1 MQKAFLMILKILL
14 ISIVLMAGVMALLA
28 IRILLQKDG
37 KFPHT
42 HIGGNRN
49 MARRGIFCAS
59 TQDKIE
65 QKDKRHILKDTLSKS

>member
-1 MQKAFLMILKILL
+1 MILKIILITAILL
-14 ISIVLMAGVMALLA
+14 GIVMALFA

-42 HIGGNRN
+42 HIGGNRD

-59 TQDKIE
+59 TQDKVE
-65 QKDKRHILKDTLSKS
+65 QKDKRHILKDTLS

>member
-1 MQKAFLMILKILL
+1 MILKILL
-14 ISIVLMAGVMALLA
+14 ISIVLMAGIMALLA

-42 HIGGNRN
+42 HVGGNPH

-59 TQDKIE
+59 TMDKIE
-65 QKDKRHILKDTLSKS
+65 QKDKRHILKDTLS

>member
-1 MQKAFLMILKILL
+1 MILKILL
-14 ISIVLMAGVMALLA
+14 ISIVLMAGIMALLA
-28 IRILLQKDG
+28 IRILLRKDG

-42 HIGGNRN
+42 HIGGNRD

-65 QKDKRHILKDTLSKS
+65 QKDKRHILKDTLS

>member
-1 MQKAFLMILKILL
+1 MILKILL

>member
-1 MQKAFLMILKILL
+1 MILKILL
-14 ISIVLMAGVMALLA
+14 LSIVLMAGVMALLA

-65 QKDKRHILKDTLSKS
+65 QKDKRHILKDTLSDL